1 MGNENSGNGI
11 ERDGGWGG
19 SSSAGHRRGPP
30 QAEGWGGSPAT
41 GKRHR
46 VIAHIDMDA
55 FFAAVERLDDPGLE
69 GKPVIV
75 GGGSKRGVVSAASYE
90 ARKFGVHS
98 AMPIFQAKRLCPGGI
113 FLPVRMQRYVEVSRV
128 VMGCLGEFSP
138 LVEQVSI
145 DEAYVDLTGTEGLFG
160 PPEEAARAI
169 KDCIHETTSLT
180 CSIGLSTNKLL
191 AKIASDM
198 DKPDGLTVIPP
209 GEVPAFL
216 DTLPIGKVPG
226 IGKKSEEGLSKL
238 GVARIG
244 DLQRFKREFLVDR
257 FGKFGERL
265 LRISRG
271 EIDSPVVPYR
281 APKSISGEVTLEE
294 DTSDPSIIKRILLAQ
309 SDRVARRLRKQGF
322 RGRTVTLKLK
332 TGDFRMLTRSST
344 LERPVQ
350 LADVIYREAVK
361 LLEAERLRQKVRLV
375 GVGVGKLEPA
385 EESGQL
391 PLFEEK
397 GPREEK
403 WEKAERAMDEIVDRF
418 GRGAVKRGSHLE

>member
-1 MGNENSGNGI
+1 MNKRVVGWAGPSGPGRRPGSRKTTGWTDSSEDGN
-11 ERDGGWGG
+11 R
-19 SSSAGHRRGPP
+19 P
-30 QAEGWGGSPAT
+30 
-41 GKRHR
+41 R

-55 FFAAVERLDDPGLE
+55 FYASVERLDNPELE

-98 AMPIFQAKRLCPGGI
+98 AMPIFQAKRLCPDGI
-113 FLPVRMQRYVEVSRV
+113 FLPVRMQRYVEISRV
-128 VMGCLGEFSP
+128 VMGSLGEFSP
-138 LVEQVSI
+138 LVEQVSV
-145 DEAYVDLTGTEGLFG
+145 DEAYIDLTGTEGLFG
-160 PPEEAARAI
+160 PPVEAACAI
-169 KDCIHETTSLT
+169 KQRICEATSLT
-180 CSIGLSTNKLL
+180 CSIGLSTSKLL

-209 GEVPAFL
+209 GGVRAFL
-216 DTLPIGKVPG
+216 EKLPIGKVPG
-226 IGKKSEEGLSKL
+226 IGKRSEEELSKL

-244 DLQRFKREFLVDR
+244 DLHRFERKFLVER

-265 LRISRG
+265 SRIARG
-271 EIDSPVVPYR
+271 EVDSPVVPYT
-281 APKSISGEVTLEE
+281 APKSISGEMTFEN
-294 DTSDPSIIKRILLAQ
+294 DTDDSSVIKKILLAQ

-332 TGDFRMLTRSST
+332 TGDFRTLTRSST

-361 LLEAERLRQKVRLV
+361 LFEAERLREKVRLV
-375 GVGVGKLEPA
+375 GVGIGKLEPA

-391 PLFEEK
+391 PLFSEK
-397 GPREEK
+397 GAREEK
-403 WEKAERAMDEIVDRF
+403 WEKAERAMDEITDRF
-418 GRGAVKRGSHLE
+418 GRGAVKRGSQLE